1 MAYLVKAKHANKN
14 YLFQKKRFV
23 TLVFMR
29 YRASN
34 NDISIYKIYE
44 ENTIEVGV
52 YIDRHLYKRMEEV
65 LKYYLSQIVV
75 IILQGLE
82 GAGCQCGI
90 NFMLRIIYGNSSVIY

>member
-14 YLFQKKRFV
+14 YLFQKKRFA

-52 YIDRHLYKRMEEV
+52 YIDRHLYRVMEEV
-65 LKYYLSQIVV
+65 LLIF
-75 IILQGLE
+75 LG
-82 GAGCQCGI
+82 
-90 NFMLRIIYGNSSVIY
+90 